1 MTIQTGWTPN
11 PLKYCVR
18 CGGVHEDQ
26 LYELC
31 QVCRDGDKLA
41 EELSPEEKMTPDLLQ
56 LMRDHEWEMLQDVQ
70 NELASDD
77 ADFTD
82 LQDDR
87 RAEMDRLDTINYCR
101 MGY

>member
-1 MTIQTGWTPN
+1 MTINTGWTPN

-41 EELSPEEKMTPDLLQ
+41 EELSPDIMVTCANCGKYHSVYVPCEK
-56 LMRDHEWEMLQDVQ
+56 E
-70 NELASDD
+70 
-77 ADFTD
+77 
-82 LQDDR
+82 
-87 RAEMDRLDTINYCR
+87 I
-101 MGY
+101 